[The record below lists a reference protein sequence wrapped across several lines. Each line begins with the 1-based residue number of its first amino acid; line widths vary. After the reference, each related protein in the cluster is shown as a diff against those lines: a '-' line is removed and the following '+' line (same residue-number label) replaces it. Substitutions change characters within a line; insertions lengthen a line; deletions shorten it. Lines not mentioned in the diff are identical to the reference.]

1 MRKICYTIS
10 LLGIQDRNR
19 RIFSGL
25 EFFFFN
31 DIGLFHIATVAWEHH
46 KLETKSKEAKL
57 TYTRR
62 IYKNSKTSVQFQCQ
76 NVNSSRIIRKDLSTK
91 FISQL
96 GKFYETQRYAG

>member
-1 MRKICYTIS
+1 MRKICYIIS

-25 EFFFFN
+25 EFFFYFT
-31 DIGLFHIATVAWEHH
+31 GLFHIATVAWEHR
-46 KLETKSKEAKL
+46 KLETKRKEAKL

-62 IYKNSKTSVQFQCQ
+62 IYKNIKTSVQFQRQ

>member
-1 MRKICYTIS
+1 MCKICYTIS

-25 EFFFFN
+25 EFFIFN
-31 DIGLFHIATVAWEHH
+31 DTGLFHIATVAWEHR

-62 IYKNSKTSVQFQCQ
+62 IYKNIKTSVQFQRQ

>member
-31 DIGLFHIATVAWEHH
+31 DTGLFHIATVAWEHR

-62 IYKNSKTSVQFQCQ
+62 IYKNTGPYIAGGRRGQLPPPGKL
-76 NVNSSRIIRKDLSTK
+76 NVFFLT
-91 FISQL
+91 
-96 GKFYETQRYAG
+96 